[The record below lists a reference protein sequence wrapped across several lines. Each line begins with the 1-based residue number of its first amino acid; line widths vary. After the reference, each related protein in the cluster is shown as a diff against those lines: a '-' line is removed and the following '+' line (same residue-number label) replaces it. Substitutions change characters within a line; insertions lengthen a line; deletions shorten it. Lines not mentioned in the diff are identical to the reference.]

1 MTLFW
6 FTFGDTHNP
15 LFYTNQTV
23 IELGLKGPLMFFGL
37 ERLYFGLERLFTL
50 KANCEIQDK
59 QSSTK
64 KKGEKSTTQTGVIA
78 NL

>member
-23 IELGLKGPLMFFGL
+23 IELRLKGPLMFFGL
-37 ERLYFGLERLFTL
+37 ERLYFWLERLFPL

-64 KKGEKSTTQTGVIA
+64 KKRVKRAQLRLG
-78 NL
+78 